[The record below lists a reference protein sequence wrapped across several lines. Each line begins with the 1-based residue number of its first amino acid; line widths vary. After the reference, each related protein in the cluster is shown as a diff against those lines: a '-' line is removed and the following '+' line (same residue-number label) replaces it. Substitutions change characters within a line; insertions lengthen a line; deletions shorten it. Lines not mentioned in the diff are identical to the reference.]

1 MAANDTMI
9 LTVLTPEKTLMEV
22 GVSKVS
28 LPGSKGRFMV
38 LKDHAP
44 IISSLSEGDLVYTS
58 DNVYFA
64 DFSDDSF
71 FGNDCLCEYLYV
83 YCLKLIESGGAEYAL
98 SASPTDPRC
107 RPCHRGGSSF

>member
-58 DNVYFA
+58 GNVEGRVAIRAGFVEV
-64 DFSDDSF
+64 
-71 FGNDCLCEYLYV
+71 NRNRITVC
-83 YCLKLIESGGAEYAL
+83 AEV
-98 SASPTDPRC
+98 
-107 RPCHRGGSSF
+107 